1 MKKLLLFFL
10 FISSVIYAQPLIVQ
24 PPNIIECIVLEGT
37 ELTHF
42 DLTSNNEIILN
53 NLDPLLF
60 GIIFFENQ
68 NDAENN
74 TNPIINPTDYGIGW
88 LLDKLIYVKVTELVN
103 PTSYAITFFG
113 IEKKSISAGF
123 PNDLQVYE
131 SQFDN
136 VAAFNLTLNEITI
149 RDGYDSVNASVQY
162 YPSLEDATNNTNT
175 IANPTTYTNL
185 QNNQIIGV
193 RLTSN
198 IYGCYSVRYFKIVVV
213 DVENIISIPN
223 VTFKNKL
230 LMSSTNDFIALNENN
245 SKIKVDINN
254 DGEIQSYEAS
264 LIYYLYVEGTATINF
279 EGIQFFPNLK
289 ELWSD
294 NSLATSITIP
304 STSTIER
311 FYCQQCNELANLNII
326 GLSQLEYLT
335 ITFAPLN
342 TVDLTGCSSLFA
354 LDLYEC
360 PTNNINVSNLSN
372 LSWVSFHNGNL
383 TSLDISNNYYLQGLD
398 ITGNDFTEL
407 DFSNKP
413 FFYDLKCTNNPNLSF
428 VNLKNSKVQS
438 ATSQIFSGNPNLMFV
453 CCDDSELNTIQNIA
467 EAEGNISVNFNSYC
481 SFTPG
486 GNFNTI
492 SGTMIF
498 DENNNGCDAI
508 DLPQPNIKINI
519 NDGTNQGAT
528 FTNNLGN
535 YSFFTQTGNFSLT
548 PNVENPSWFNF
559 SPTTATIP
567 FANNNDNVVN
577 QNFCITA
584 NGIHPDLEIVIVPI
598 IPARPGFDAVYKIV
612 YKNKGNQVVT
622 RTINFTYNESVLDF
636 VSSSLVPNNSGS
648 GFMNWTVPNIAPF
661 QSGSI
666 LVTFNVNSP
675 QETPAVN
682 IGDVLDFNANID
694 VTADDVIADNN
705 FDFNQTVVGS
715 YDPNDITCLE
725 GNALPLADIGTYLH
739 YNIRFE
745 NTGTA
750 PAENIVVK
758 SEIDL
763 AQYNIQSLQI
773 MESSH
778 PMEVKVTGNIAEFI
792 FQTINLDTGGHG
804 NILLKLKSNAAMT
817 YNQVVNSAD
826 IFFDYNFPIETND
839 EQTVFAD
846 LSKDDFNKDLSIQ
859 IYPNPAAHII
869 TVKADGTINAVQLFD
884 AQGRLLFTK
893 LINENTTE
901 IDLSIYSSGIYFINV
916 STLTGKQTRKIIKK

>member
-10 FISSVIYAQPLIVQ
+10 FVSGVIYAQPPIVQ
-24 PPNIIECIVLEGT
+24 PPNIIECILLEGT

-53 NLDPLLF
+53 NLDPVSF
-60 GIIFFENQ
+60 GINFFENQ

-74 TNPIINPTDYGIGW
+74 TNPVINPTDYGIGW
-88 LLDKLIYVKVTELVN
+88 LSDKLIYVKVTELAN
-103 PTSYAITFFG
+103 PTSYAITFFS
-113 IEKKSISAGF
+113 IEKQSILAGF

-136 VAAFNLTLNEITI
+136 VTAFNLTLNESTI
-149 RDGYDSVNASVQY
+149 RNGYDSNNASVQY
-162 YPSLEDATNNTNT
+162 YPSLEDATNNTNI
-175 IANPTTYTNL
+175 IANPTNYTNL

-198 IYGCYSVRYFKIVVV
+198 IYGCYSIRYFKIVVV

-230 LMSSTNDFIALNENN
+230 LMSSANDFISLDENN

-264 LIYYLYVEGTATINF
+264 LIYYLYVEGTATTDF

-294 NSLATSITIP
+294 NSLATSISIP

-311 FYCQQCNELANLNII
+311 FYCQQCNELANLNVI

-335 ITFAPLN
+335 ISFAPLT
-342 TVDLTGCSSLFA
+342 TVDLTGCSNLFA

-360 PTNNINVSNLSN
+360 PTNNINISNLSN

-413 FFYDLKCTNNPNLSF
+413 FFYNLKCSNNPNLSF
-428 VNLKNSKVQS
+428 INLKNNKIQS
-438 ATSQIFSGNPNLMFV
+438 ATSQIFSGNPNLIFL
-453 CCDDSELNTIQNIA
+453 CCDDSELSIIQNIA
-467 EAEGNISVNFNSYC
+467 IAEGNTSVNFNSYC

-486 GNFNTI
+486 GNYNTI
-492 SGTMIF
+492 SGTLIF
-498 DENNNGCDAI
+498 DSNNNGCDAF
-508 DLPQPNIKINI
+508 DLPQSNIKINI
-519 NDGTNQGAT
+519 NDGTNQGAA
-528 FTNNLGN
+528 FTNNSGD
-535 YSFFTQTGNFSLT
+535 YSFFTQSGNFTLT

-559 SPTTATIP
+559 SPASVTVP
-567 FANNNDNVVN
+567 FIDNNDNVST
-577 QNFCITA
+577 QNFCITP
-584 NGIHPDLEIVIVPI
+584 NGIHPDLEVVLVPI

-612 YKNKGNQVVT
+612 YKNKGNQTVDGFV
-622 RTINFTYNESVLDF
+622 NFTFNDAVLDF
-636 VSSSLVPNNSGS
+636 VSASVVPTSLTGS
-648 GFMNWTVPNIAPF
+648 TYHWTVPTIAPF
-661 QSGSI
+661 QTGSI
-666 LVTFNVNSP
+666 LVTLNVNSP
-675 QETPAVN
+675 QETAAVN
-682 IGDVLDFNANID
+682 IGDILAFNVFID
-694 VTADDVIADNN
+694 VSSDDVWADNN
-705 FDFNQTVVGS
+705 FDFNQLVVGS
-715 YDPNDITCLE
+715 FDPNDITCLQ
-725 GNALPLADIGTYLH
+725 GNALATSEIGKYLH

-758 SEIDL
+758 NAIDL
-763 AQYNIQSLQI
+763 AQYDIQSLQI

-778 PMEVKVTGNIAEFI
+778 PVVVRVTGNIAEFI
-792 FQTINLDTGGHG
+792 FQSIDLDTGGHG
-804 NILLKLKSNAAMT
+804 NILLKLKSNAAIPD
-817 YNQVVNSAD
+817 NEVINSAD
-826 IFFDYNFPIETND
+826 IYFDYNFPIFTND
-839 EQTVFAD
+839 EQTVFED
-846 LSKDDFNKDLSIQ
+846 LSKNDFTKEGSIQ
-859 IYPNPAAHII
+859 VYPNPANDVIN
-869 TVKADGTINAVQLFD
+869 VKANTVINLVQLYD
-884 AQGRLLFTK
+884 VQGRILTTK
-893 LINENTTE
+893 LNHENTAVLN
-901 IDLSIYSSGIYFINV
+901 LSNYPSGVYFIQV
-916 STLTGKQTRKIIKK
+916 STENGVKTEKVIKK